1 MITKDM
7 TVFEVLEMGEE
18 YEEIFKKHMLTCA
31 GCPGGAAETLEQA
44 ASGHGIDLEKLHVDL
59 NGV

>member
-7 TVFEVLEMGEE
+7 TIFEILEMGEE
-18 YEEIFKKHMLTCA
+18 YEKIFQKYMLTCA

-44 ASGHGIDLEKLHVDL
+44 ASGHGVNLEKLLKDL